1 MVNLSDQQSAHPMPI
16 PRRFLPSISLL
27 QAFEVAART
36 QNVTAAAKELSLT
49 QSAVSRQIRALEE
62 QLGTELFYRE
72 KQSIRLTVG
81 GERYARD
88 IRDALQKIS
97 SASMSL
103 KANPSGG
110 TLTLAILP
118 TFGTRWLAPRLP
130 DFLRNNPGVTINLVT
145 KMSQFDF
152 RSEAIDA
159 AIHFGEPDWPDCDF
173 LHLRGETVVPACS
186 PDFKDAH
193 DWETVCDLADAPLL
207 HLTSRPDAWEQF
219 FAQHAVATPPLEGML
234 FDQFATAAQA
244 AMAGLGIALLPE
256 FLITDEL
263 ENEQLVAAAP
273 YRMQSSSNY
282 YLCWPSQNSGYG
294 PLGAFRSWIER
305 VSRELQ

>member
-1 MVNLSDQQSAHPMPI
+1 MPI

-72 KQSIRLTVG
+72 KQSIRLTAG

-103 KANPSGG
+103 RANPGGG

-130 DFLRNNPGVTINLVT
+130 DFLHQNPGVTINLVT

-159 AIHFGEPDWPDCDF
+159 AIHFGEPDWPNCEF
-173 LHLRGETVVPACS
+173 QHLMGEVVVPACA
-186 PDFKDAH
+186 PDFKARYH
-193 DWETVCDLADAPLL
+193 WNCVGDLASAPLL

-219 FAQHAVATPPLEGML
+219 FSMHEVPTQPLQGML

-244 AMAGLGIALLPE
+244 AMAELGVALLPE
-256 FLITDEL
+256 FLILEEL
-263 ENEQLVAAAP
+263 SKGTLVEAVP
-273 YRMQSSSNY
+273 ERMQSHANY
-282 YLCWPSQNSGYG
+282 YLCWPCQNSDYG
-294 PLGAFRSWIER
+294 PLASFRQWLKDLC
-305 VSRELQ
+305 SRGS

>member
-1 MVNLSDQQSAHPMPI
+1 MPI

-103 KANPSGG
+103 RANPGGG

-130 DFLRNNPGVTINLVT
+130 DFLQQNPGVTINLVT

-159 AIHFGEPDWPDCDF
+159 AIHFGQPDWPNCEF
-173 LHLRGETVVPACS
+173 QHLRGEVVVPACS
-186 PDFKDAH
+186 PAFKAEH
-193 DWETVCDLADAPLL
+193 QWTGVADLSRAPLL
-207 HLTSRPDAWEQF
+207 HLMSRPDAWEQF
-219 FAQHAVATPPLEGML
+219 FAKHEIQTPSLEGML

-244 AMAGLGIALLPE
+244 AMAGLGVALLPE
-256 FLITDEL
+256 FLIQDEL
-263 ENEQLVAAAP
+263 ANGSLVEAFDA
-273 YRMQSSSNY
+273 RMQSRAEY

-294 PLGAFRSWIER
+294 PLIAFRRWLEGR
-305 VSRELQ
+305 GGT

>member
-1 MVNLSDQQSAHPMPI
+1 MPI

-207 HLTSRPDAWEQF
+207 HLTSRPE
-219 FAQHAVATPPLEGML
+219 HG
-234 FDQFATAAQA
+234 
-244 AMAGLGIALLPE
+244 
-256 FLITDEL
+256 
-263 ENEQLVAAAP
+263 
-273 YRMQSSSNY
+273 SSSLPNTR
-282 YLCWPSQNSGYG
+282 WPR
-294 PLGAFRSWIER
+294 PRSKACFSIS
-305 VSRELQ
+305 SRQRLKPRWPDWGSPCSRNF